1 MTRQYVSQL
10 QYVTADPPERH
21 RRSGTPRQWWILATA
36 GVAQLMVILDASIVN
51 IALPSAQ
58 RTLGFADAD
67 RQWVVT
73 AYALAFGSLLLIGGR
88 LADLLGRNRTF
99 VAGLAGFAGP
109 RPWRAQQATSQR
121 WSPAAQ
127 LREYSVRCSHPPRCR
142 SWR

>member
-58 RTLGFADAD
+58 RTLGFADYAGNRQYISLGNLAENPHAFLFAMDYGD
-67 RQWVVT
+67 RRRVMM
-73 AYALAFGSLLLIGGR
+73 GRSLVR
-88 LADLLGRNRTF
+88 LRR
-99 VAGLAGFAGP
+99 VAM
-109 RPWRAQQATSQR
+109 
-121 WSPAAQ
+121 
-127 LREYSVRCSHPPRCR
+127 
-142 SWR
+142 